1 MDGIL
6 IKTNMQV
13 QHFLEETNKSEP
25 KTCVIYD
32 EPGKESAEELNRRML
47 AAINERQCEG
57 LTYNYYFDK
66 RTNQGRFVLCA
77 SFDVIAELMEE
88 LR

>member
-1 MDGIL
+1 MF
-6 IKTNMQV
+6 
-13 QHFLEETNKSEP
+13 H
-25 KTCVIYD
+25 D
-32 EPGKESAEELNRRML
+32 EPGEETAEELNRRML
-47 AAINERQCEG
+47 AAINERQYEG

-77 SFDVIAELMEE
+77 PFEAIAELMEK